1 MRQVTTKGNIVK
13 FKHGKLT
20 ARGEMVL
27 AVAGITLMFI
37 LYVLAQTVM
46 GC

>member
-1 MRQVTTKGNIVK
+1 MK

-20 ARGEMVL
+20 ARGEMML